1 MARLETLERW
11 TNDRLGALGDDPVA
25 LPERPRRALV
35 GLDGDPTAE
44 SAAVWAHQIAR
55 QVHLVTVL
63 PREGRLFRSA
73 PETNDEAEQTARR
86 RRRRVARSLE
96 RLRDRCPG
104 AVFEHHERR
113 GSPIR
118 ELSGAATAHDA
129 DLLAGGTRNPERT
142 VDRAFGSVGESL
154 LHHAPVSTLLSQGAP
169 SGGPIVAGVGEDRA
183 SRLAA
188 AWATAVAAWL
198 DRPLVLAHA
207 GRQPGLESFEAD
219 GPDATAQWIDWPP
232 RLGFSRLVGDDPGA
246 LVVLGHIGAGA
257 WMGSTAIDLART
269 TRASILVARPG
280 AGLPE
285 ASDS

>member
-11 TNDRLGALGDDPVA
+11 TNDRLDALSHDPVE

-35 GLDGDPTAE
+35 GIDGDPTAE
-44 SAAVWAHQIAR
+44 GAAVWAHQIAR

-63 PREGRLFRSA
+63 PPEGRLFRSA
-73 PETNDEAEQTARR
+73 PETNDATEQTVRR
-86 RRRRVARSLE
+86 RRKRVARSLE
-96 RLRDRCPG
+96 RLRDRCPD

-118 ELSGAATAHDA
+118 ELSEAATAHDV
-129 DLLAGGTRNPERT
+129 DLVAGGKHNPERT
-142 VDRAFGSVGESL
+142 LDRAFGSVGESP

-198 DRPLVLAHA
+198 DRPLMLAHA
-207 GRQPGLESFEAD
+207 SREAGLEGFEAD
-219 GPDATAQWIDWPP
+219 GPSASARWIDWPP
-232 RLGFSRLVGDDPGA
+232 RLGFSRWIGDDPGA